1 MVALAWS
8 EDPQDIQHA
17 ISRDALARLRRA
29 RDAQGR
35 TLEII
40 KLPIPQRPVAMSAT
54 EAAEVLS
61 APGTQAR
68 PAGVRLAASY
78 VNCTLCNGAIILPR
92 FEDPND
98 DRARAILAEQ
108 FPDRVIRQVPGREI
122 LYGGGNVHCITQQQP
137 AAV

>member
-17 ISRDALARLRRA
+17 ISQDALARLRRA

-35 TLEII
+35 KLEII

-68 PAGVRLAASY
+68 PAGARLAASY
-78 VNCTLCNGAIILPR
+78 VNFTLCNGAIILPR
-92 FEDPND
+92 FDDPHD